1 MEEAQGIE
9 PVHYFSPLLLYWGTP
24 GTGGVVVVVP
34 ASVEGRADAASADS
48 GPLFP
53 GQDVDEDAWF
63 LRVLLLLQT
72 DEDEKGARWATVAVA
87 AVDKRGRKEEGRYE

>member
-24 GTGGVVVVVP
+24 GTGGVV
-34 ASVEGRADAASADS
+34 SVEGRVDAASADS

-53 GQDVDEDAWF
+53 GQDDDEDAWF
-63 LRVLLLLQT
+63 LRVLLLLLT